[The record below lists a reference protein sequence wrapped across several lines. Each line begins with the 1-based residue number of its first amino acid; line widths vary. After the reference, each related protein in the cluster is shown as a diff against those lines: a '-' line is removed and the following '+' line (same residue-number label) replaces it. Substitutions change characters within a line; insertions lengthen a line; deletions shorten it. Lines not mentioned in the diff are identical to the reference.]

1 VKTPKIIIT
10 DADGL
15 AEFDAP
21 AFVIFNISKRE
32 IETLNT
38 ASAIERLHVMTDSKH
53 NVLRFRESIA
63 FQVDGYDT
71 DRRELPE
78 IPEVRKYFAALC
90 QEWPHWFW
98 FLSRGTGAISLLL
111 SLLCPVK
118 LHRSPDGTGYGIEFI
133 DDQQLMRVIKDL
145 FGRGNV
151 MFDAFEI
158 DEKLLI
164 ASAQSAMRELEP

>member
-1 VKTPKIIIT
+1 
-10 DADGL
+10 
-15 AEFDAP
+15 
-21 AFVIFNISKRE
+21 
-32 IETLNT
+32 
-38 ASAIERLHVMTDSKH
+38 MTDSKR

-63 FQVDGYDT
+63 FQVDGYDK
-71 DRRELPE
+71 DPRELPE

-98 FLSRGTGAISLLL
+98 FLSREAGTMSLLL

-118 LHRSPDGTGYGIEFI
+118 IHRSPDGTGYGIEFGDEHELI
-133 DDQQLMRVIKDL
+133 RVIKDL

-151 MFDAFEI
+151 MFDAFDI

-164 ASAQSAMRELEP
+164 ESSQSAMRELVR